1 MSHFLSFF
9 LFCCRRVLCLLTTA
23 FVFPVRRSPLMIAP
37 RRTRG
42 IVRGAALL
50 VFVGSVSSAFA
61 TIPSVTACAT
71 PPPSGTTAAQW
82 FSAVGTTQN
91 CGAGYG
97 TLIVVSQPYEPSF
110 GTCRMGFSCT
120 GGGGVIYQNWS
131 KAPYCSTVPHSH
143 LSANPAECECDPGYT
158 ESGGACVP
166 VVPPDPPACGQ
177 GAKQSKIIGVGFA
190 AMAGTASGAMF
201 RTEDGR
207 GFLRAQGALGGV
219 PDQIC
224 DGQCSWVL
232 DGAPSDVWYD
242 ASPNASG
249 LHRLYREQG
258 YMRTGGTCTAK
269 TPAADSSQS
278 GTCNGFTGQING
290 KTVCVEK
297 VPAPD
302 QSVASR
308 KPSTTAAGA
317 APVDAGTGSTGPNGE
332 VPGKAGDKSGL
343 VDLSGTG
350 AGSGGSGTGG
360 TGGGTGTISGP
371 NGTSTFELKLDL
383 CGGKG
388 QPPCRIDETGV
399 KTKLDEDLTIDK
411 VGLSATAKELR
422 DKVGGS
428 GDKAFFSGVWSNFFN
443 VPPLVQCSDVAYPAL
458 GGGQSVGSLDIC
470 GSVAWAREVMG
481 WIWAFL
487 AFWVC
492 LRMVRGAL

>member
-1 MSHFLSFF
+1 
-9 LFCCRRVLCLLTTA
+9 
-23 FVFPVRRSPLMIAP
+23 MIAP
-37 RRTRG
+37 RLTRG

-50 VFVGSVSSAFA
+50 VFVGSASSAFA

-82 FSAVGTTQN
+82 FSGVGTTQN
-91 CGAGYG
+91 CAAGYG
-97 TLIVVSQPYEPSF
+97 TLIVVNQPYEASY

-131 KAPYCSTVPHSH
+131 KAPYCTVPHSH

-166 VVPPDPPACGQ
+166 VAPPDPPACGQ

-190 AMAGTASGAMF
+190 AMAGSASGAMF

-219 PDQIC
+219 PDQVC

-232 DGAPSDVWYD
+232 DGAPSAVWYD
-242 ASPNASG
+242 ANPNASG

-269 TPAADSSQS
+269 TPAADSSQN

-308 KPSTTAAGA
+308 KPSSTGAGA

-350 AGSGGSGTGG
+350 TGSGGTGSGGSGTGG

-388 QPPCRIDETGV
+388 QPACRIDESGTPDGKKEAEQDDHGKSIEAFGKAQKDVIKAAGEKALPGWSWSFQFPTGC
-399 KTKLDEDLTIDK
+399 TPLILDGWQPPMVLDVCRFQSTIHDLMSLLW
-411 VGLSATAKELR
+411 LSAT
-422 DKVGGS
+422 
-428 GDKAFFSGVWSNFFN
+428 
-443 VPPLVQCSDVAYPAL
+443 
-458 GGGQSVGSLDIC
+458 
-470 GSVAWAREVMG
+470 
-481 WIWAFL
+481 IWAC
-487 AFWVC
+487 VGMVG
-492 LRMVRGAL
+492 RTVRGGA